1 MLQVWYAGF
10 IVTVVSLAKLSGEV
24 LYCFLGPQDRFLWKR
39 SPWSP
44 WTVTSCLDRAP
55 QTILPRH
62 RLLTD
67 PRNATWIE
75 LQAQQLWIFLNLSGI
90 QVISQLCVRVQTS
103 DCRQFE
109 MGLQSC
115 IALFPVEEAFW
126 LEETS
131 HTLSASSRQTTA
143 DSLDKN
149 SPWILSISLFSFLA
163 STYHR
168 LHWSHWKH
176 LQINKQVVSLWL
188 LCVFL
193 ARQHFPGFP
202 LAALALLAVLLWCG
216 MIATDQS
223 RLYLDT
229 GAKKCTLPAWPGR
242 DTRGGRDTM
251 NVTTL
256 TLPPVIERDKGTLLW
271 QL

>member
-10 IVTVVSLAKLSGEV
+10 IVTVVSLAKLSGAGFSRATRPFSMKEV
-24 LYCFLGPQDRFLWKR
+24 TMDRHL
-39 SPWSP
+39 PWHSA
-44 WTVTSCLDRAP
+44 L

-62 RLLTD
+62 RLTD

-90 QVISQLCVRVQTS
+90 EVISQLCVRVQTS

-149 SPWILSISLFSFLA
+149 FPWILSISFYFTLRLFSSNLSSPTLKSLKVFP
-163 STYHR
+163 
-168 LHWSHWKH
+168 
-176 LQINKQVVSLWL
+176 NK
-188 LCVFL
+188 
-193 ARQHFPGFP
+193 
-202 LAALALLAVLLWCG
+202 
-216 MIATDQS
+216 
-223 RLYLDT
+223 
-229 GAKKCTLPAWPGR
+229 
-242 DTRGGRDTM
+242 
-251 NVTTL
+251 
-256 TLPPVIERDKGTLLW
+256 
-271 QL
+271 